1 MEYRHTL
8 FYCTLLYCV
17 SCILHF
23 YKLKVCG
30 NPVLSKSISTIFP
43 KAFAYFLFPCH
54 ILVILA
60 KFLVI
65 LIFVMVICD
74 PYCNYY
80 MFWDIMSHGCVRWI
94 VYDATAPATSCSSS
108 LSLSSGS
115 PIPWGTTILKL
126 GQLIIL
132 QWLLSVQVKGRAASF
147 LLLIKS

>member
-80 MFWDIMSHGCVRWI
+80 MFWDITSHGCVR
-94 VYDATAPATSCSSS
+94 
-108 LSLSSGS
+108 
-115 PIPWGTTILKL
+115 
-126 GQLIIL
+126 
-132 QWLLSVQVKGRAASF
+132 
-147 LLLIKS
+147 